1 MAMIEILRT
10 NDAVALSLAEALL
23 GQAGIECFVADRHM
37 SALEGSI
44 GAFQR
49 RLLVDRETE
58 TKARRVLT
66 EGGLGAYL
74 RQGSA

>member
-1 MAMIEILRT
+1 MIEIMRT

-23 GQAGIECFVADRHM
+23 GRAGIGCFVADRHM

-49 RLLVDRETE
+49 RLLVERESE
-58 TKARRVLT
+58 AKARRILT
-66 EGGLGAYL
+66 ERGLGDYL
-74 RQGSA
+74 RQGST

>member
-1 MAMIEILRT
+1 MAMIEIMRT

-23 GQAGIECFVADRHM
+23 GRAGIECFVADRHM

-49 RLLVDRETE
+49 RLLVERESE
-58 TKARRVLT
+58 AKARRILT
-66 EGGLGAYL
+66 EGGLGDYL
-74 RQGSA
+74 RQGST

>member
-1 MAMIEILRT
+1 
-10 NDAVALSLAEALL
+10 
-23 GQAGIECFVADRHM
+23 M

-49 RLLVDRETE
+49 RLLVDSETE

-66 EGGLGAYL
+66 EGGLGGYL
-74 RQGSA
+74 RQGTA